1 MAATKKNGAWRAA
14 LAEGSRRRWARL
26 PREPRKTVQLYQSD
40 VDVLRSLVQWPEV
53 GTSPALTLRALLA
66 ASRGV
71 LWKMGR
77 DGRPKPTASLY
88 GPLMGHGTP

>member
-1 MAATKKNGAWRAA
+1 MSGAAKNAKWRAA

-26 PREPRKTVQLYQSD
+26 PREPRLAVQLYQSD
-40 VDVLRSLVQWPEV
+40 VDVLRALVTWPEV

>member
-1 MAATKKNGAWRAA
+1 MSGAAKNAKWRAA

-26 PREPRKTVQLYQSD
+26 PRERKKPVMLYASDAQL
-40 VDVLRSLVQWPEV
+40 LRELMAWPEV
-53 GTSPALTLRALLA
+53 GTSSALTLRALLT
-66 ASRGV
+66 ASEGI
-71 LWKMGR
+71 LWKKGQ